1 MSKRA
6 LTVTVA
12 ILVAIIILILLMY
25 PTIYRSSLNDV
36 ERIEVAL
43 LKSDFEPIED
53 DFSLAYNKTTKIIYY
68 FFGTYEPL
76 NERAGWMSFMA
87 PYISENGYFCKY
99 VNDTI
104 VEVIPNNE

>member
-6 LTVTVA
+6 LTVTVVV
-12 ILVAIIILILLMY
+12 LVAIIILILLMY
-25 PTIYRSSLNDV
+25 PIIYRSSLTDV

-76 NERAGWMSFMA
+76 NERAGWTTFMA
-87 PYISENGYFCKY
+87 PYISENGFFCRY
-99 VNDTI
+99 DNGI
-104 VEVIPNNE
+104 FVELVPNYN